1 MLRGLITRPS
11 LGRATWAAGIDRLR
25 PCEKSA
31 LGRSKRVVL
40 PMMIALSMA
49 ATLLTPLFSVAPV
62 QAATVGTAGLFVP
75 VQGRLV
81 DSRVGTGIAKAP
93 LAPMTP
99 RTVQVTGAAGIPTDG
114 VSAVLVTVTA
124 VAPTTAGQ
132 MSAGP
137 ADGTMAGV
145 MRYDA
150 SPYTSN
156 SAVVMVSD
164 AGQINIQATTSTNV
178 MVDVQGYYTIGN
190 GVTAAGGYS
199 PVTQSRIVDTV
210 NGVGLAKA
218 KLAGGSTSTIQ
229 VTGKAGVPA
238 GAAAVFVNFQINN
251 STTVAGYINPYA
263 TNATSR
269 PGVSLNFDAS
279 PSTSIGAI
287 VPLAADGTIKM
298 YLSAGNTI
306 DLLLDVE
313 GYFTPGD
320 TSSSAGVFTPAVAK
334 IYDTRSAVH
343 VAPGATVTIPIGGTN
358 DIPTVANGLSAIT
371 ANLTVIDTGT
381 AGGYARAY
389 ASGTTEPTNVG
400 TLTFSPATAGKY
412 TTNLATIAV
421 GADNAIKIHNVSTDT
436 VDYII
441 DMQGWYSISPPTE
454 FSVVGGDFV
463 VGETYT
469 NSQLISKGVDV
480 DKVTAY
486 ENDGGTLLN
495 SEPATALSLNST
507 IPMALDGTSLDGTNP
522 IEPLAGATALD
533 NTILN
538 TPETEAE
545 YASALAGSTGGV
557 QYSTVTTW
565 LDNAKRTVWLRYGWT
580 TTNKGGGFGLNKI
593 VLWHNINANVAR
605 EVTKH
610 PRHKKYIS
618 GQKYNYDAIVYRHIC
633 TGKGW
638 FRTCKTIDFVTVI
651 VSVDFRTDPK
661 NFKGTFGVVTAYCV
675 GYTPRCPD
683 WVRRVANY

>member
-1 MLRGLITRPS
+1 
-11 LGRATWAAGIDRLR
+11 
-25 PCEKSA
+25 
-31 LGRSKRVVL
+31 
-40 PMMIALSMA
+40 MA
-49 ATLLTPLFSVAPV
+49 
-62 QAATVGTAGLFVP
+62 
-75 VQGRLV
+75 
-81 DSRVGTGIAKAP
+81 
-93 LAPMTP
+93 P
-99 RTVQVTGAAGIPTDG
+99 RTVQVTAAAGIPADG
-114 VSAVLVTVTA
+114 VSAVLVTITA

-137 ADGTMAGV
+137 TDGAMVGV

-156 SAVVMVSD
+156 SAVVMVSAD
-164 AGQINIQATTSTNV
+164 GEINLQATTTTNV

-238 GAAAVFVNFQINN
+238 GAAAVFVNFQISN

-263 TNATSR
+263 TSSTSR

-287 VPLAADGTIKM
+287 VPIAADGTIKM

-313 GYFTPGD
+313 GYFTPGGG
-320 TSSSAGVFTPAVAK
+320 SSSAGVFTPAVAK
-334 IYDTRSAVH
+334 IYDTRSTTH
-343 VAPGATVTIPIGGTN
+343 VPPGATVTIPIGGTN
-358 DIPTVANGLSAIT
+358 GIPNVTSGLSAMT
-371 ANLTVIDTGT
+371 ANLTVVDTGA

-389 ASGTTEPTNVG
+389 ASGTTEPTGVS
-400 TLTFSPATAGKY
+400 TLTFSPATAGTL
-412 TTNLATIAV
+412 TTNLATIPV
-421 GADNAIKIHNVSTDT
+421 GTDNAIKIHNVSTDT
-436 VDYII
+436 VDYIL
-441 DMQGWYSISPPTE
+441 DLQGWYSILPPTE

-469 NSQLISKGVDV
+469 NSQLISKGVDL
-480 DKVTAY
+480 DKITAY
-486 ENDGGTLLN
+486 ENFGGTSMN
-495 SEPATALSLNST
+495 SVPATALGLNNT
-507 IPMALDGTSLDGTNP
+507 TPIALDGTSLDGSNP

-538 TPETEAE
+538 PPEDEAE
-545 YASALAGSTGGV
+545 FASALAGSTGGV
-557 QYSTVTTW
+557 QYSPVTTW
-565 LDNAKRTVWLRYGWT
+565 LDSAKRTVYLRYGWT
-580 TTNKGGGFGLNKI
+580 DPKKGGGFGLNKI
-593 VLWHNINANVAR
+593 VLYHNMSINVAR

-610 PRHKKYIS
+610 PVHRRYIS
-618 GQKYNYDAIVYRHIC
+618 GQKYNYDAIVYKHVC
-633 TGKGW
+633 QGW
-638 FRTCKTIDFVTVI
+638 GIFRTCKTVDFVTVV
-651 VSVDFRTDPK
+651 VSVDFRTSPAPK
-661 NFKGTFGVVTAYCV
+661 QWSGPFGLVTAYCQ

-683 WVRRVANY
+683 WVKRVANY